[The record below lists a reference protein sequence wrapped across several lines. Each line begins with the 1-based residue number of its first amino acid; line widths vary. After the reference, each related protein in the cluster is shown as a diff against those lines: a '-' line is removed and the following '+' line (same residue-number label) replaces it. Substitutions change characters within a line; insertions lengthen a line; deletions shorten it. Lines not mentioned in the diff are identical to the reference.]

1 MRRVYDVFL
10 KLRQTCSNSTLEWY
24 KDVIDKHDANISTT
38 RSEAVPS
45 PPPFRSRRR
54 KDKSKGNETA
64 GSEQVVIPAG
74 DARLVLPTYK
84 SSNKKTGVKKG
95 DVRPLLNMF
104 TTRP

>member
-10 KLRQTCSNSTLEWY
+10 KLCQTCSDLILEWY
-24 KDVIDKHDANISTT
+24 KDVMNNHDANISTT

-45 PPPFRSRRR
+45 PRPFRSRRR
-54 KDKSKGNETA
+54 EDKGKGNETN
-64 GSEQVVIPAG
+64 GSEQVVIPTG

-95 DVRPLLNMF
+95 DVRLLLNTF
-104 TTRP
+104 TTHS